1 HQILTAALL
10 KAQAIV
16 SGGQTSATDT
26 ANAINRLTAQ
36 YLYNIAGKNYTGT
49 AGAGA
54 TGAAAKAIAEALK
67 QTGKP
72 YVWGA
77 TGPNSFDCS
86 GLMQY
91 AAASAGVKI
100 PRVAAD
106 QYRKLPKVNPSDIQP
121 GDLIFTRFDSAGN
134 PGHVVMYI
142 GNGQCIA
149 ASRSGVP
156 IGKVPLPKSYAAA
169 RWTALP
175 TA

>member
-1 HQILTAALL
+1 
-10 KAQAIV
+10 
-16 SGGQTSATDT
+16 G
-26 ANAINRLTAQ
+26 
-36 YLYNIAGKNYTGT
+36 

-54 TGAAAKAIAEALK
+54 TGAAAKAIAVALS

-77 TGPNSFDCS
+77 EGPNSFDCS

-91 AAASAGVKI
+91 AAAAAGVKI

-106 QYRKLPKVNPSDIQP
+106 QYRQLPKVNPSDIRP
-121 GDLIFTRFDSAGN
+121 GDLIFTRFGN
-134 PGHVVMYI
+134 GGPGHVVMYI
-142 GNGQCIA
+142 GNGECIA

-169 RWTALP
+169 RWT
-175 TA
+175 